1 MLLLAG
7 AMGSTVGASARAPL
21 LLQAQLQALNDNRY
35 VAIKNWISN
44 AQTDE
49 LMCDAL
55 AVRRFGGTYDCHIG
69 DSAGGVG
76 SVHDPSVRNSR
87 MCTLYPPPSNSAGSV
102 DVRARLTSIVD
113 RLRRELQASSVLAL
127 PYLEPFQT
135 ELHYLLY
142 PVGGHY
148 KRHLDTG
155 YQARGWK
162 LLGRQASDGGSLRGG
177 RTRRVISFLIYL
189 NRGWD
194 QRNGG
199 ELRVF
204 PPLAPD
210 DPARTRQ
217 PTGRHELDDFTEDI
231 VPEGGTLVL
240 LASADVE
247 HLVRE
252 TFAERQCVV
261 GWFRE
266 YHEERVPDLDPSSL
280 RTRPREGDH

>member
-1 MLLLAG
+1 MLLIAG
-7 AMGSTVGASARAPL
+7 ATGSTVGASASAPL
-21 LLQAQLQALNDNRY
+21 LLQTQLQALNDHRY
-35 VAIKNWISN
+35 VVIKHWISN
-44 AQTDE
+44 TQTDE

-55 AVRRFGGTYDCHIG
+55 AVRRFGGTHDCQIG
-69 DSAGGVG
+69 NDRSVG
-76 SVHDPSVRNSR
+76 PVHDPSVRNSR

-113 RLRRELQASSVLAL
+113 GLRRELQASSVLAL

-135 ELHYLLY
+135 ELSYLLY

-148 KRHLDTG
+148 QRHLDTG
-155 YQARGWK
+155 YHARGWK
-162 LLGRQASDGGSLRGG
+162 RLGRQASDGGSLRGG
-177 RTRRVISFLIYL
+177 RTRRVISFILYL

-204 PPLAPD
+204 PPLARN

-217 PTGRHELDDFTEDI
+217 PAGRRELEDFTEDI

-261 GWFRE
+261 GWFCE
-266 YHEERVPDLDPSSL
+266 YREERVPDLDVSSL
-280 RTRPREGDH
+280 RTRPRQGGS